1 MNCQSCGMPM
11 MTDDDHGAGRADNS
25 HCKHCTD
32 TMGNL
37 KSREEVREGM
47 TAFYMQSMG
56 KSREEAEKEVDAHM
70 ATMPAWASE
79 GQTSPMAE
87 QPVAP
92 APEPVSGSAPMV
104 PEPSVAEPG
113 PSVPEPEP
121 TVPLEPTPPSP
132 PASEPPPVPETT
144 QEPSVPAEPEP
155 GAGGQ
160 TS

>member
-1 MNCQSCGMPM
+1 M

-25 HCKHCTD
+25 HCKNCTD

-87 QPVAP
+87 QPPAP
-92 APEPVSGSAPMV
+92 APEPVLGSAPMAH
-104 PEPSVAEPG
+104 EPSVAEPG

-121 TVPLEPTPPSP
+121 TVPLEPTPPPP
-132 PASEPPPVPETT
+132 PAPETT
-144 QEPSVPAEPEP
+144 QKPSVPAEPEP
-155 GAGGQ
+155 GNESGAGGQ